1 MAENDKTYRLTKV
14 LNLFSANLNTNCYWR
29 FAMLDEKKFPTIIY
43 TRNHTDTGDAIIK
56 IYDVNN
62 IMELII
68 EFILPKNTSFHKD
81 VSSISNGLNYYDGIF
96 TFVEKQNPDLKE
108 NPADSNWYMHK
119 ITRYLLSNE
128 EEKIKKVGSYI
139 IKGCGGSVYD
149 NRLFC
154 SHSNGVNI
162 YDVSDGRLIESFF
175 GQIGQRIATK
185 KLIVLESKTQIIL
198 YCTITDRKNVIDK
211 QINGI
216 TYCGNVI
223 YPAKPGVME
232 YREGSEIT
240 QLGDNYIAITMHT
253 ENKAQYMSLLY
264 KLIEDT
270 DVDEKDQCCVCFHF
284 TEKNKALIPCG
295 HTQFCE
301 KCIGVLKK
309 CPLCEKEI
317 SSILPI
323 YK

>member
-14 LNLFSANLNTNCYWR
+14 LNLFSANCHSSR

-43 TRNHTDTGDAIIK
+43 THNYTDIGNSIIK

-62 IMELII
+62 IANLII
-68 EFILPKNTSFHKD
+68 EFVLPQNVYFHKD
-81 VSSISNGLNYYDGIF
+81 VSNASHGLNYYDGTF
-96 TFVEKQNPDLKE
+96 TFVEKQFPDLKKD
-108 NPADSNWYMHK
+108 PTDSNWYMHK
-119 ITRYLLSNE
+119 ITRYFLSNE
-128 EEKIKKVGSYI
+128 DEKIKKVGPYVV
-139 IKGCGGSVYD
+139 KGQGAVYD

-154 SHSNGVNI
+154 SHNEGVNI

-175 GQIGQRIATK
+175 AQMGQRIATK
-185 KLIVLESKTQIIL
+185 KLVVLESKMQIIL
-198 YCTITDRKNVIDK
+198 YCTITDRKSVIEK
-211 QINGI
+211 QINGAA
-216 TYCGNVI
+216 YYGNVI

-232 YREGSEIT
+232 RREGSEIT
-240 QLGDNYIAITMHT
+240 QLSDNYIAIMMHT
-253 ENKAQYMSLLY
+253 ENKTQYASLLY

>member
-1 MAENDKTYRLTKV
+1 MAENDKTYRLSKV
-14 LNLFSANLNTNCYWR
+14 LNLFSANRDLK
-29 FAMLDEKKFPTIIY
+29 FEMLDEKKFPTIIY
-43 TRNHTDTGDAIIK
+43 IHDYTDIGNSIIK

-62 IMELII
+62 IANLII
-68 EFILPKNTSFHKD
+68 EFVLPKNVYFHKD
-81 VSSISNGLNYYDGIF
+81 IFGASHGLNYYDGIF
-96 TFVEKQNPDLKE
+96 TFVEKQYPDLNDK
-108 NPADSNWYMHK
+108 ADSNLYMHK
-119 ITRYLLSNE
+119 ITRYFLCNE
-128 EEKIKKVGSYI
+128 DEKIKKVGPYVV
-139 IKGCGGSVYD
+139 KGQGRVYD

-154 SHSNGVNI
+154 SHNEGVNI
-162 YDVSDGRLIESFF
+162 YDALDGRLIESFF
-175 GQIGQRIATK
+175 AQMVGIRGPK
-185 KLIVLESKTQIIL
+185 KMVVLESKTQIIL

-211 QINGI
+211 QINGVA
-216 TYCGNVI
+216 YYGNVI

-232 YREGSEIT
+232 HRESSHIT
-240 QLGDNYIAITMHT
+240 QLSDNYIAIMMHT
-253 ENKAQYMSLLY
+253 ENKTQCVSLLY

-301 KCIGVLKK
+301 TCIGVLKK

-317 SSILPI
+317 SNILPI